1 MDARWS
7 SLRAR
12 LESQLEDGLG
22 FILEKAG
29 HETLAARSETGKWS
43 ALENLAHLARHHEVF
58 LERIDRILAE
68 DRPRLDR
75 YRAEDDPGWPAWA
88 GRDADD
94 VFARLRELRSRLL
107 TRLAAASPAE
117 LTRTAVHSRFGEMS
131 LAGWTEFFLLHEAH
145 HLYVA
150 LGRMAA
156 AAQAPP
162 G

>member
-1 MDARWS
+1 MGPPP
-7 SLRAR
+7 SLQAR
-12 LESQLEDGLG
+12 LESQLEDGLR
-22 FILEKAG
+22 FILAAG
-29 HETLAARSETGKWS
+29 SRGALTARPEPGKWS
-43 ALENLAHLARHHEVF
+43 ALENLAHLARHHEVL

-68 DRPRLDR
+68 DRPQLDR
-75 YRAEDDPGWPAWA
+75 YRAENDPGWPAWA
-88 GRDADD
+88 DRDVDD
-94 VFARLRELRSRLL
+94 VVARLSELRRRLV

-117 LTRTAVHSRFGEMS
+117 MARTAVHPRFGEMT

>member
-1 MDARWS
+1 MDPHLP

-12 LESQLEDGLG
+12 LDSQLEDGLR
-22 FILEKAG
+22 FILEKASR
-29 HETLAARSETGKWS
+29 EALAARPEAGKWS

-58 LERIDRILAE
+58 LERIDRIRAE

-75 YRAEDDPGWPAWA
+75 YRAEDDPGWPAWT

-94 VFARLRELRSRLL
+94 VLTRLRELRRRLV
-107 TRLAAASPAE
+107 TRIAEASPAE
-117 LTRTAVHSRFGEMS
+117 MARTAVHPRFGEMS

-150 LGRMAA
+150 LGRTAA
-156 AAQAPP
+156 AAGPP